1 MKQKKILSGILL
13 LSAICAQA
21 NNYTVTSPDGKLAV
35 NVECKEGKAFYTVN
49 YDGKQMLGA
58 SALGLVANYGDFS
71 QNLKMGAL
79 KSEKK
84 HLAYKMTRIKKEK
97 IEKDASEATI

>member
-1 MKQKKILSGILL
+1 MKQKKILRGIVFVR
-13 LSAICAQA
+13 ATCAQA

-84 HLAYKMTRIKKEK
+84 HQAYKLTRTKKEILK
-97 IEKDASEATI
+97 K

>member
-49 YDGKQMLGA
+49 YDGK
-58 SALGLVANYGDFS
+58 
-71 QNLKMGAL
+71 
-79 KSEKK
+79 
-84 HLAYKMTRIKKEK
+84 
-97 IEKDASEATI
+97 